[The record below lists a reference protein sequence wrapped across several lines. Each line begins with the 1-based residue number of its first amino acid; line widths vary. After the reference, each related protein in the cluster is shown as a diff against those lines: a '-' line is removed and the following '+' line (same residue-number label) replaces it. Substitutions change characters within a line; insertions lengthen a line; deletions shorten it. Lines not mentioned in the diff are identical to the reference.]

1 MPRKTLKHAMSSKT
15 VQTIPQLRRLF
26 EEVEDFVD
34 AHIAKR
40 TSKDTM
46 VKEFRKMW
54 KRLFMK
60 EMDKKSA
67 DAFID
72 DRMKSKKILRHTR
85 KQKQGGGAVLQGAPL
100 DYTTRPGVY
109 LESNQIPDKGQIPQ
123 VSGGGFGSYIDY
135 VHSGFWNPQEAQTYD
150 PVVGQSAWPQPYAST
165 GSNLVGG
172 SNGVPNNGVPNNGVP
187 NNVVPHNLVKSGG
200 ARRKLRGGNA
210 FLTQAFTRPIPST
223 APPNPGQDMQTMF
236 YGGET
241 GSSPDQVQ
249 RPINEVISPYKV
261 PIL

>member
-1 MPRKTLKHAMSSKT
+1 MPRKTLKHATTSKT

-34 AHIAKR
+34 SHIAKR
-40 TSKDTM
+40 TSKDTL

-85 KQKQGGGAVLQGAPL
+85 KQKQGGGGAVLQGAPL

-109 LESNQIPDKGQIPQ
+109 LESNQIPDKGQLPTI
-123 VSGGGFGSYIDY
+123 SGGGFGSYIDY

-150 PVVGQSAWPQPYAST
+150 PVPGQSAWPQPYAST
-165 GSNLVGG
+165 GSNAVTH
-172 SNGVPNNGVPNNGVP
+172 NAVTNNAVT
-187 NNVVPHNLVKSGG
+187 HNAVTHNIVKGG

-210 FLTQAFTRPIPST
+210 FLTQAFTRPFSSS

-249 RPINEVISPYKV
+249 RPVNEVQSPYKV

>member
-40 TSKDTM
+40 LSKDTM

-60 EMDKKSA
+60 EIDKKSA

-85 KQKQGGGAVLQGAPL
+85 KQKQGGGGAVLQGAPL

-150 PVVGQSAWPQPYAST
+150 PVPGQSAWPQPYAST
-165 GSNLVGG
+165 GSNAVT
-172 SNGVPNNGVPNNGVP
+172 
-187 NNVVPHNLVKSGG
+187 HNRVKGGG

-249 RPINEVISPYKV
+249 RPINEVFSPYKV

>member
-34 AHIAKR
+34 SHIAKR

-109 LESNQIPDKGQIPQ
+109 LESNQIPDKGQIPA

-150 PVVGQSAWPQPYAST
+150 PVPGQSAWPQQYAST

-172 SNGVPNNGVPNNGVP
+172 SNAVA
-187 NNVVPHNLVKSGG
+187 HNLVKSGG

-249 RPINEVISPYKV
+249 RPVNEIISPYKV

>member
-40 TSKDTM
+40 TSKDTI

-109 LESNQIPDKGQIPQ
+109 LESNQIPDKGQIPA

-150 PVVGQSAWPQPYAST
+150 PVPGQSAWPQPYAST
-165 GSNLVGG
+165 GS
-172 SNGVPNNGVPNNGVP
+172 
-187 NNVVPHNLVKSGG
+187 NLVKSGG

-223 APPNPGQDMQTMF
+223 APPNPVQDMQTMF

-249 RPINEVISPYKV
+249 RPVNEIISPYKV

>member
-1 MPRKTLKHAMSSKT
+1 MPRKTLKHQSSGKA
-15 VQTIPQLRRLF
+15 VHTIPQLRRLF
-26 EEVEDFVD
+26 EEVEEFVD
-34 AHIAKR
+34 SHIAKR
-40 TSKDTM
+40 VSRDAL
-46 VKEFRKMW
+46 VKEFRKEW

-60 EMDKKSA
+60 ELDKKSA

-72 DRMKSKKILRHTR
+72 ERMKSKKILRHTR
-85 KQKQGGGAVLQGAPL
+85 KQKQGGGGAIQGAPL
-100 DYTTRPGVY
+100 DYATRPGVY
-109 LESNQIPDKGQIPQ
+109 LESGQIPDKGQLPTVSGVPV

-135 VHSGFWNPQEAQTYD
+135 VHSGFWNPQEAKTYD

-165 GSNLVGG
+165 GSNAVISGPNAFNAVKGG
-172 SNGVPNNGVPNNGVP
+172 S
-187 NNVVPHNLVKSGG
+187 
-200 ARRKLRGGNA
+200 RRKLRGGNA

-241 GSSPDQVQ
+241 GASPDQVQ
-249 RPINEVISPYKV
+249 RTVNEVHSPYKV

>member
-1 MPRKTLKHAMSSKT
+1 MPRKTLKHATSSKT

-34 AHIAKR
+34 SHIAKR
-40 TSKDTM
+40 TSKDTL

-109 LESNQIPDKGQIPQ
+109 LESNQIPVKGQIPQ

-150 PVVGQSAWPQPYAST
+150 PVPGQSAWPQPYAST
-165 GSNLVGG
+165 GS
-172 SNGVPNNGVPNNGVP
+172 
-187 NNVVPHNLVKSGG
+187 NLVKSGG

-241 GSSPDQVQ
+241 GPSPDQVQ
-249 RPINEVISPYKV
+249 RPVNEIISPYKV

>member
-1 MPRKTLKHAMSSKT
+1 MPRKTLKHATSSKT

-34 AHIAKR
+34 SHIAKR
-40 TSKDTM
+40 TSKDTL

-85 KQKQGGGAVLQGAPL
+85 KQKQGGGGGAVLQGAPL

-109 LESNQIPDKGQIPQ
+109 LESNQIPVKGQIPA

-150 PVVGQSAWPQPYAST
+150 PVPGQSAWPQPYAST
-165 GSNLVGG
+165 GSNLVK
-172 SNGVPNNGVPNNGVP
+172 N
-187 NNVVPHNLVKSGG
+187 GG
-200 ARRKLRGGNA
+200 ARRKLRGGNS

-241 GSSPDQVQ
+241 GPSPDQVQ
-249 RPINEVISPYKV
+249 RPVNEIISPYKV

>member
-85 KQKQGGGAVLQGAPL
+85 KQKQGGGGSAVLQGAPL

-109 LESNQIPDKGQIPQ
+109 LESNQIPDKGQLPTI
-123 VSGGGFGSYIDY
+123 SGGGFGSYIDY

-150 PVVGQSAWPQPYAST
+150 PVPGQSAWPQPYAST
-165 GSNLVGG
+165 GSNAVAH
-172 SNGVPNNGVPNNGVP
+172 
-187 NNVVPHNLVKSGG
+187 NVVAHNAVPHNLVKSGG

-223 APPNPGQDMQTMF
+223 APPNPVQDMQTMF

-249 RPINEVISPYKV
+249 RPGNEIISPYKV

>member
-1 MPRKTLKHAMSSKT
+1 MPRKTLKHATSSKT

-34 AHIAKR
+34 SHIAKR
-40 TSKDTM
+40 TSKDTL

-85 KQKQGGGAVLQGAPL
+85 KQKQGGGGGAVLQGAPL

-109 LESNQIPDKGQIPQ
+109 LESNQIPVKGQIPA

-150 PVVGQSAWPQPYAST
+150 PVPGQSAWPQPYAST
-165 GSNLVGG
+165 GS
-172 SNGVPNNGVPNNGVP
+172 
-187 NNVVPHNLVKSGG
+187 NLVKSGG

-241 GSSPDQVQ
+241 GPSPDQVQ
-249 RPINEVISPYKV
+249 RPVNEIISPYKV

>member
-1 MPRKTLKHAMSSKT
+1 MPRKTLKYAMSSKT

-60 EMDKKSA
+60 EIDKKSA

-85 KQKQGGGAVLQGAPL
+85 KQKQGGGGAVLQGAPL

-109 LESNQIPDKGQIPQ
+109 LESNQIPVKGQLPTI
-123 VSGGGFGSYIDY
+123 SGGGFGSYIDY

-165 GSNLVGG
+165 GSNAVA
-172 SNGVPNNGVPNNGVP
+172 
-187 NNVVPHNLVKSGG
+187 HNAVKGGG

-249 RPINEVISPYKV
+249 CPVNEIISPYKV

>member
-1 MPRKTLKHAMSSKT
+1 MPRKTLKHATSSKT

-34 AHIAKR
+34 SHIAKR
-40 TSKDTM
+40 TSKDTL

-85 KQKQGGGAVLQGAPL
+85 KQKQGGGGAVLQGAPL

-109 LESNQIPDKGQIPQ
+109 LESNQIPDKGQIPV

-150 PVVGQSAWPQPYAST
+150 PVPGQSAWPQPYAST
-165 GSNLVGG
+165 GS
-172 SNGVPNNGVPNNGVP
+172 
-187 NNVVPHNLVKSGG
+187 NLVKSGG

-241 GSSPDQVQ
+241 GPSPDQVQ
-249 RPINEVISPYKV
+249 RPVNEVISPYKV

>member
-85 KQKQGGGAVLQGAPL
+85 KQKQGGGGSAVLQGAPL

-109 LESNQIPDKGQIPQ
+109 LESNQIPDKGQIPA

-150 PVVGQSAWPQPYAST
+150 PVPGQSAWPQPYAST
-165 GSNLVGG
+165 GS
-172 SNGVPNNGVPNNGVP
+172 
-187 NNVVPHNLVKSGG
+187 NLVKSGG

-223 APPNPGQDMQTMF
+223 APPNPVQDMQTMF

-249 RPINEVISPYKV
+249 RPGNEIISPYKV

>member
-34 AHIAKR
+34 SHIAKR
-40 TSKDTM
+40 VSRDAL
-46 VKEFRKMW
+46 VKEFRKEW

-60 EMDKKSA
+60 ELDKKSA

-72 DRMKSKKILRHTR
+72 ERMKSKKILRHTR
-85 KQKQGGGAVLQGAPL
+85 KQKQGGGGSAVLQGAPL

-150 PVVGQSAWPQPYAST
+150 PVPGQSAWPQPYAST
-165 GSNLVGG
+165 GSNAVAH
-172 SNGVPNNGVPNNGVP
+172 
-187 NNVVPHNLVKSGG
+187 NVVAHNAVAHNIVKSGG

>member
-34 AHIAKR
+34 SHIAKR

-109 LESNQIPDKGQIPQ
+109 LESNQIPDKGQIPV

-150 PVVGQSAWPQPYAST
+150 PVPGQSAWPQPYAST
-165 GSNLVGG
+165 GSN
-172 SNGVPNNGVPNNGVP
+172 
-187 NNVVPHNLVKSGG
+187 VVAHNAVAHNLVKSGG

>member
-1 MPRKTLKHAMSSKT
+1 MPRKTLKYATSSKT

-34 AHIAKR
+34 SHIAKR

-85 KQKQGGGAVLQGAPL
+85 KQKQGGGGAVLQGAPL

-109 LESNQIPDKGQIPQ
+109 LESNQIPDKGQIPA

-150 PVVGQSAWPQPYAST
+150 PVPGQSAWPQPYAST
-165 GSNLVGG
+165 GSNAVTH
-172 SNGVPNNGVPNNGVP
+172 NAVT
-187 NNVVPHNLVKSGG
+187 HNLVKSGG

-241 GSSPDQVQ
+241 GPSPDQVQ
-249 RPINEVISPYKV
+249 RPVNEIISPYKV

>member
-1 MPRKTLKHAMSSKT
+1 MRHKTLKHQSSGKA
-15 VQTIPQLRRLF
+15 VHTIPQLRRLF
-26 EEVEDFVD
+26 EEVEEFVD
-34 AHIAKR
+34 SHIAKR
-40 TSKDTM
+40 VSRDAL
-46 VKEFRKMW
+46 VKEFRKEW

-60 EMDKKSA
+60 ELDKKSA

-72 DRMKSKKILRHTR
+72 ERMKSKKILRHTR
-85 KQKQGGGAVLQGAPL
+85 KQKQGGGATPIQGAPL
-100 DYTTRPGVY
+100 DYATRPGIY
-109 LESNQIPDKGQIPQ
+109 LESGQIPDKGQLPVVSGVPA

-135 VHSGFWNPQEAQTYD
+135 VHSGFWNPQEAKTYD

-165 GSNLVGG
+165 GSNAVISGPNAVNALKGG
-172 SNGVPNNGVPNNGVP
+172 S
-187 NNVVPHNLVKSGG
+187 
-200 ARRKLRGGNA
+200 RRKLRGGNA

-241 GSSPDQVQ
+241 GASPDQVQ
-249 RPINEVISPYKV
+249 RTVNEVHSPYKV

>member
-1 MPRKTLKHAMSSKT
+1 MPRKTLKHATSSKT

-34 AHIAKR
+34 SHIAKR
-40 TSKDTM
+40 TSKDTL

-85 KQKQGGGAVLQGAPL
+85 KQKQGGGGAVLQGAPL

-109 LESNQIPDKGQIPQ
+109 LESNQIPVKGQIPQ

-150 PVVGQSAWPQPYAST
+150 PVPGQSAWPQPYAST
-165 GSNLVGG
+165 GS
-172 SNGVPNNGVPNNGVP
+172 
-187 NNVVPHNLVKSGG
+187 NLVKSGG

-241 GSSPDQVQ
+241 GPSPDQVQ
-249 RPINEVISPYKV
+249 RPVNEIISPYKV

>member
-1 MPRKTLKHAMSSKT
+1 MRHKTLKHQSSGKA
-15 VQTIPQLRRLF
+15 VHTIPQLRRLF
-26 EEVEDFVD
+26 EEVEHFVD
-34 AHIAKR
+34 SHIAKR
-40 TSKDTM
+40 LSRDAL
-46 VKEFRKMW
+46 VKEFRKEW

-60 EMDKKSA
+60 ELDKKSA

-85 KQKQGGGAVLQGAPL
+85 KQKQGGGAALQGAPL
-100 DYTTRPGVY
+100 DYPTRPGVY
-109 LESNQIPDKGQIPQ
+109 LESGQIPDKGQLPV

-135 VHSGFWNPQEAQTYD
+135 VHSGFWNPQEAKTYD
-150 PVVGQSAWPQPYAST
+150 PIVGQSAWPQPYAST
-165 GSNLVGG
+165 GSNAVISGPNAVISGPNAFISGPNAVNALKGG
-172 SNGVPNNGVPNNGVP
+172 S
-187 NNVVPHNLVKSGG
+187 
-200 ARRKLRGGNA
+200 RRKLRGGNA

-241 GSSPDQVQ
+241 GASPDQVQ
-249 RPINEVISPYKV
+249 RTVNEVYSSYKV